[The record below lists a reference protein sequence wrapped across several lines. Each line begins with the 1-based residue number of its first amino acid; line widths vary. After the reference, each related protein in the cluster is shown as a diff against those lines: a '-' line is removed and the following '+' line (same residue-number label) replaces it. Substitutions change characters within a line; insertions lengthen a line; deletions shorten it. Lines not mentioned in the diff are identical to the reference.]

1 MKTSPFATLLLAAAL
16 AACGGQ
22 QNDGAVEAAVS
33 EAAAVETASDSAVE
47 MPAEPVAVGELPPVC
62 RQAVAENEKYIATLS
77 GEEKAEEQKHLD
89 EWLAQLKLAE
99 PAEQEESCKTA
110 LEAEKD

>member
-1 MKTSPFATLLLAAAL
+1 MKTSPFAALLLAAAL

-77 GEEKAEEQKHLD
+77 GEEKAEEQKHL
-89 EWLAQLKLAE
+89 AE